1 METIIVTRHA
11 GALEW
16 LRRHHPALAEAPV
29 LASATPDDVRGRVVI
44 GNVPLHLAAEAAE
57 VLAIEFSGTP
67 PRGAD
72 YSADDMEAAGA
83 RLRRYRVTALGEPEE
98 REERSARVI
107 EWADRPGPRERASWA
122 LVVHDGHIYWFT
134 GEDIPG
140 VLRVLR
146 REHVK
151 EGKWSH
157 DRFRLA
163 LDPNARWVTGRMG
176 FNTGTLVEGLEHAL
190 GRTLLTLGDLAEGLG
205 VSLEE
210 ARRFAAERGV
220 PLPEELRV

>member
-1 METIIVTRHA
+1 METRATVIVSRHP

-16 LRRHHPALAEAPV
+16 LREHHPQVAEAPV
-29 LASATPDDVRGRVVI
+29 VASATPDDVRGRVVI
-44 GNVPLHLAAEAAE
+44 GNVPLHLAAQAAE
-57 VLAIEFSGTP
+57 VWAIEFDGPP
-67 PRGAD
+67 PRGAE
-72 YSADDMEAAGA
+72 YSAEDMEAAGA
-83 RLRRYRVTALGEPEE
+83 RLRRYRVTALGEPEDQSV
-98 REERSARVI
+98 RII
-107 EWADRPGPRERASWA
+107 EWADRPGPRGRASWA
-122 LVVHDGHIYWFT
+122 LAVHDGRVYWFA

-140 VLRVLR
+140 VVRVLR

-163 LDPNARWVTGRMG
+163 LDPNARWITGRMG